1 MCPYPES
8 DVSALV
14 MLQEIVFI
22 IALQLNQTVK
32 LSLNEAEP
40 SPLTER
46 NNVKLRVG
54 TERKRPLFL
63 LTR

>member
-32 LSLNEAEP
+32 LSEAEP